1 MDQPLGR
8 AVGNALEVAEATETL
23 KGRGPK
29 DLESLSIEL
38 AARMVHMAAGIGLEA
53 ARSRVRAALTSGAG
67 LEKLKRVIEAQGG
80 EPRVCD
86 DRSLLPTARETLVVR
101 SERDGRVTR
110 LGAKG
115 VGGAAALLGAGR
127 ETLDDAVDPAVGFVF
142 HKKVGDPVAVGEPMV
157 TVHFGDRGRLE
168 PALAR
173 LRSAIAVG
181 PEAPRSAPL
190 VVDIV
195 N

>member
-1 MDQPLGR
+1 
-8 AVGNALEVAEATETL
+8 VAEATETL

-86 DRSLLPTARETLVVR
+86 DRSLLPAARETLVVR

-115 VGGAAALLGAGR
+115 VGGAAMLLGAGR

-195 N
+195 S